1 MSWKDIFLIPFNISM
16 QYVKNPLGIKTVE
29 DEKQYPEATKVRES
43 ILDSVSQFVSE
54 LEFSD
59 IYRAVYGEE
68 YVDCIDDT
76 MTDLH
81 LKDQI
86 NILDDLMKSENA
98 DVVDRLLLDWLH
110 KYFTIRLEEVGETS

>member
-16 QYVKNPLGIKTVE
+16 QYVKNPLGIRSAE
-29 DEKQYPEATKVRES
+29 DEKQYPQATKVRES

-54 LEFSD
+54 LEFPD
-59 IYRAVYGEE
+59 IYQAVYGEE

-86 NILDDLMKSENA
+86 NTLDDLMKCENV
-98 DVVDRLLLDWLH
+98 DVVDMLLMDWLH